1 MDGLKRKWKAQ
12 KSMARNMRGRFSYA
26 NIAATLAL
34 VFSMSAG
41 AVAATHYVINSTKQI
56 NPKVLEKLHGKTGPA
71 GAPGAPGPAGNEG
84 PAGKEGLAGKTGPAG
99 EEGPAGKTGPAGPI
113 GPSTAFNTNSGSDV
127 LMFPSI
133 SNEELTVSSLSLPA
147 GNFSVL
153 GKLIADNDGPIGLDS
168 CELILGATAIDP
180 GFNGVELGEH
190 PADRHYIVLSGTGSL
205 SSPGTAKIVCRLE
218 LNGKVTG
225 TPAGKYVDRS
235 ITAIQVGSLG

>member
-1 MDGLKRKWKAQ
+1 MDGLKGKWTAQ
-12 KSMARNMRGRFSYA
+12 SMASNMRRHLSYS

-56 NPKVLEKLHGKTGPA
+56 RPRVLRKLHGKTGA
-71 GAPGAPGPAGNEG
+71 RGATGAPGPRGNEG
-84 PAGKEGLAGKTGPAG
+84 PAGA
-99 EEGPAGKTGPAGPI
+99 I

-133 SNEELTVSSLSLPA
+133 SGAELTVSSLSLPA

-168 CELILGATAIDP
+168 CELILGATPIDP

-190 PADRHYIVLSGTGSL
+190 PADRHSIVLSGTGSL

-218 LNGKVTG
+218 LNGKAAG